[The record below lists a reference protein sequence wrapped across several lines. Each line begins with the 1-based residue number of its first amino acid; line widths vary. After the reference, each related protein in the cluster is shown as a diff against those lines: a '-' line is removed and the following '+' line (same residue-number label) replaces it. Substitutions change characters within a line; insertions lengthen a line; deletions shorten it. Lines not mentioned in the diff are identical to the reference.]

1 MGEAMEQANQI
12 ALRALGELTNVS
24 ERCLPNE
31 EYTELALTV
40 AGMARAYPND
50 LSESVEMLTR
60 GMEMLAVMF
69 GMARVRRA
77 LTEMFIEPGRIFCPQ
92 PGEVRTK
99 LEELVANERA
109 QFLKDHPYQPCGKC
123 HAGLVIEE
131 HEGHRQAVRCECW
144 KEWKRSCRPLSEQV
158 IERGRV
164 VGQ

>member
-1 MGEAMEQANQI
+1 MEQLRQI
-12 ALRALGELTNVS
+12 ALRPSSEPINVS
-24 ERCLPNE
+24 ERCLPNA
-31 EYTELALTV
+31 EYAELATTM

-77 LTEMFIEPGRIFCPQ
+77 LTEMFVEPGRIFCPQ

-99 LEELVANERA
+99 LEEIMADERA
-109 QFLKDHPYQPCGKC
+109 QFLKEHPYQPCDKC
-123 HAGLVIEE
+123 SDGMVIT
-131 HEGHRQAVRCECW
+131 QAENGSFYAKECECKKAW
-144 KEWKRSCRPLSEQV
+144 RRSCRPVSQEA
-158 IERGRV
+158 IDRARV